1 MEHPTTQH
9 DMERLYPGFP
19 PFVHVIMAEI
29 ANGATPVEAAAAVE
43 KFKLKD
49 KIESVINASREKTQ
63 SFTDIVTHKLDSLT
77 LDDATDK
84 IL

>member
-29 ANGATPVEAAAAVE
+29 ANGASAAEAAAAVE
-43 KFKLKD
+43 KFRLKD
-49 KIESVINASREKTQ
+49 KIELIINASQERPND
-63 SFTDIVTHKLDSLT
+63 FTEIVTNQLDSLT
-77 LDDATDK
+77 LK
-84 IL
+84 

>member
-29 ANGATPVEAAAAVE
+29 ANGASPAEAAAAVE
-43 KFKLKD
+43 KFRLKD
-49 KIESVINASREKTQ
+49 KIELIINASQERPND
-63 SFTDIVTHKLDSLT
+63 FTEIVTNQLDSLT
-77 LDDATDK
+77 LK
-84 IL
+84 

>member
-29 ANGATPVEAAAAVE
+29 ANGATSAEAAAAVE
-43 KFKLKD
+43 KFRLKD
-49 KIESVINASREKTQ
+49 KIESMINASQERPNSLAE
-63 SFTDIVTHKLDSLT
+63 IVTNKLDSLA
-77 LDDATDK
+77 LE
-84 IL
+84 